1 MTLKLLYDF
10 RNDTIND
17 QISHLL
23 CNRHLLELYTTV
35 LLFYTFK
42 DMDFTLISEEI
53 SHDTFRDITVICIAY
68 LTVPSDINDISCT
81 FRYH

>member
-53 SHDTFRDITVICIAY
+53 SHDTCRDINVICITY